1 MKLQDNLQYGLLVV
15 VILGITLHFASF
27 VVDGIPQIIG
37 GIALVIGLGFL
48 IWASRRETRF
58 RNS

>member
-15 VILGITLHFASF
+15 AILGITLRSASF
-27 VVDGIPQIIG
+27 VVDDIPQIIG

-48 IWASRRETRF
+48 IWASRREKRF

>member
-1 MKLQDNLQYGLLVV
+1 MKLQDNLQYFLLVV
-15 VILGITLHFASF
+15 AIFGIALQFASF
-27 VVDGIPQIIG
+27 VVDGIPQTIG
-37 GIALVIGLGFL
+37 SIALVIGIGFL

>member
-1 MKLQDNLQYGLLVV
+1 MKLHDRLQYGLLVV
-15 VILGITLHFASF
+15 AILGITLQFASF
-27 VVDGIPQIIG
+27 VVDGIPQTIG

-48 IWASRRETRF
+48 ICASRRETRF